1 VLVCP
6 NMKLRWIYFGL
17 LAALTVATVAVHRMG
32 STEVASHASGHLT
45 IAAIVTLLV
54 WFIKRPISAPN
65 LWLWRAGWGISAS
78 QMLDA
83 AGAFGYDDRATSAV
97 PGFYFVHSTVAPA
110 VFVGSFLLLL
120 GAAVA
125 VAWPRLPRLAQIAMA
140 TVVLG
145 GGVLFLA
152 TLAGV
157 GL

>member
-1 VLVCP
+1 
-6 NMKLRWIYFGL
+6 MKLRWIYFGL
-17 LAALTVATVAVHRMG
+17 LAALAVATVVVQRMG

-45 IAAIVTLLV
+45 IAAIVTPLV

-65 LWLWRAGWGISAS
+65 LWLWRAGWGISVS

-83 AGAFGYDDRATSAV
+83 LGAFGYDDRATSAV
-97 PGFYFVHSTVAPA
+97 PGFYFVHSAVAPA
-110 VFVGSFLLLL
+110 MFVGSFALLL

-145 GGVLFLA
+145 GGVLLFA
-152 TLAGV
+152 TLI
-157 GL
+157 GLGP

>member
-1 VLVCP
+1 
-6 NMKLRWIYFGL
+6 MKLRWIYLGL
-17 LAALTVATVAVHRMG
+17 LAAFMVATLVVQRMG
-32 STEVASHASGHLT
+32 STEVASHAISHLT

-97 PGFYFVHSTVAPA
+97 PGLYFVHSTVAPA

-125 VAWPRLPRLAQIAMA
+125 VPWPRLPLIGRVAMA

-145 GGVLFLA
+145 GGLFFLA
-152 TLAGV
+152 TLAGL

>member
-1 VLVCP
+1 
-6 NMKLRWIYFGL
+6 MKLRWIYFGL
-17 LAALTVATVAVHRMG
+17 LAALAVATVVVQRMG

-45 IAAIVTLLV
+45 IAAIVAPLV

-65 LWLWRAGWGISAS
+65 LWLWRAGWGISVS

-83 AGAFGYDDRATSAV
+83 LGAFGYDDRATSAV
-97 PGFYFVHSTVAPA
+97 PGFYFVHSAVVPA
-110 VFVGSFLLLL
+110 MFVGSFALLL

-145 GGVLFLA
+145 GGVLLFA
-152 TLAGV
+152 TLI
-157 GL
+157 GLGP